1 MPPAPTPETSVD
13 GPAVQAPAPN
23 PTLRL
28 WLPALAFF
36 TVMATLI
43 GLLHAYL
50 ISRLVDGAALG
61 PSFAWAGRLVVWG
74 AFFALFVGLLA
85 GRALP
90 RPFSTLAQWVG
101 FGWLGAFGVLLSATA
116 ATDVGLGL
124 ARLAGVDVA
133 SWAQPRAVGVLLV
146 VLPVLAL
153 GAFVARRPVVKRVE
167 VHVDGL
173 PAAFDGFRVV
183 QLSDVHLGET
193 LRRPFAEALVAQ
205 VNGLRADV
213 VVLTGDIVDG
223 QVGKLEDDVA
233 PLRGLE
239 AAHGVYFVTGN
250 HEYYHGADA
259 WEAAMAALGLTV
271 LRNAH
276 RVIEKGGAQLVIAG
290 VPDLQGS
297 SFSSAH
303 RPDAAQAFHGAP
315 AGAKRLLLAHQ
326 PRFAKHARGHGV
338 DLMLSGHTHAGQIAP
353 FNFFVKLQQ
362 PVVAGLHVIDGVR
375 TYTSAGTGYWGP
387 PFRVLTRGE
396 VTEVVLRVGP
406 K

>member
-1 MPPAPTPETSVD
+1 MSAPSSDAAPSPP
-13 GPAVQAPAPN
+13 

-28 WLPALAFF
+28 WLPALGFF
-36 TVMATLI
+36 TVFAVLL

-50 ISRLVDGAALG
+50 VGALVDGAALG
-61 PSFAWAGRLVVWG
+61 PTFAWAGRVVVWG
-74 AFFALFVGLLA
+74 AFFSLFGGMLA

-90 RPFSTLAQWVG
+90 RPFSTWAQWVG
-101 FGWLGAFGVLLSATA
+101 FSWLGAFAVLLTATA
-116 ATDVGLGL
+116 ATDLALFV
-124 ARLAGVDVA
+124 ARLAGADVA
-133 SWAQPRAVGVLLV
+133 RWTQARAVAVLLV

-153 GAFVARRPVVKRVE
+153 GAVVARRPRLKRVE
-167 VHVDGL
+167 VVLPGL
-173 PAAFDGFRVV
+173 PPALDGFRVV

-205 VNGLRADV
+205 VNALDADA

-223 QVGKLEDDVA
+223 DATRLADDVA
-233 PLRGLE
+233 PLSGLR
-239 AAHGVYFVTGN
+239 AKHGVYFVTGN

-259 WEAAMAALGLTV
+259 WEAAMAELGLTV

-276 RVIEKGGAQLVIAG
+276 RVVERGGAQLVIAG

-297 SFSSAH
+297 SFSTEH
-303 RPDAAQAFHGAP
+303 RPDAARAFHGAP
-315 AGAKRLLLAHQ
+315 EGARRLLLAHQ
-326 PRFAKHARGHGV
+326 PRFARHAKAHAV

-362 PVVAGLHVIDGVR
+362 PVVAGLHVIEGVR

-396 VTEVVLRVGP
+396 VTEVVLRSA
-406 K
+406 